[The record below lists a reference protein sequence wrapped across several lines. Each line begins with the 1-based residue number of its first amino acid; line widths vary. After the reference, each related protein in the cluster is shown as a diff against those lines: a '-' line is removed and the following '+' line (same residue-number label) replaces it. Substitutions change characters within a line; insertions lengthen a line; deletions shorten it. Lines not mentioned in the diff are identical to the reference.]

1 MTNGTKTLGAAH
13 ADSSANERCR
23 SVAESPAGP
32 PPSPKSRQAAQLS
45 KLGRSEPQATR
56 YPGSVHAGD
65 VPDVPGGV
73 HHAVHEHLPPKMP
86 KAGAGGGNRRAAWR
100 QGHTEPRAAQRGVN
114 DEPTPRARRTKAQTS
129 PVRNARVCTITSLL
143 DRTHGLNPAAIR
155 PAVLRRRAAHRER
168 VAERGRVPTRW
179 SC

>member
-1 MTNGTKTLGAAH
+1 MTNGAKTLGAAH

-23 SVAESPAGP
+23 PVTESPAAPAP
-32 PPSPKSRQAAQLS
+32 PPQIQAGGTAQQTRTVGAAGDEVPRLGSCRRCSRCTRWGSSCSPRAPAAQ
-45 KLGRSEPQATR
+45 EA
-56 YPGSVHAGD
+56 
-65 VPDVPGGV
+65 
-73 HHAVHEHLPPKMP
+73 
-86 KAGAGGGNRRAAWR
+86 KAGAGGGNRPAAWR